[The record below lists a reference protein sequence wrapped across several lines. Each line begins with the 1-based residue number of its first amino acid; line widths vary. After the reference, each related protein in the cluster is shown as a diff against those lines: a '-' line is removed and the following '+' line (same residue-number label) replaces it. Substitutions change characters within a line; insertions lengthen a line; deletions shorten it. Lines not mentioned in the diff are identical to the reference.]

1 MSGDRED
8 LQELLVELEYGE
20 LDAAD
25 RAAAQARIDEHPDLV
40 RMQAAFRAVRD
51 DLSAWDEVEGQ
62 PARIAFV
69 TMPGDVRPG
78 SINTFGWIKGAA
90 IPASFVL
97 GILLAA
103 AFASTTLTRTEIGW
117 TLSTGLSRSAA
128 SAPAAPVS
136 QPSAT
141 TSVGNPSVGEIPVG
155 QNPAGQTPV
164 GQTAVGRVAGGRV
177 SGGQARP
184 FRMSTSQF
192 GIEPMLVEVP
202 GNRELQLRILVRQM
216 VAAAEQRH
224 QQQTDSL
231 LTDLYQTFDTQRTSD
246 LSVVFDELGLLRS
259 STGLELE
266 RTNQVI
272 DFLVTRIGS
281 DIEPQVPEQRDD

>member
-20 LDAAD
+20 LDATD
-25 RAAAQARIDEHPDLV
+25 RAAAQARIDEHPELV
-40 RMQAAFRAVRD
+40 RMQAAFRAVREN
-51 DLSAWDEVEGQ
+51 LSAWDEVEGQ

-78 SINTFGWIKGAA
+78 SINTFGWMKGAA
-90 IPASFVL
+90 IAASFVL

-103 AFASTTLTRTEIGW
+103 AFASTNLTRTDTGW
-117 TLSTGLSRSAA
+117 TLSTGLSRSGV
-128 SAPAAPVS
+128 SAPVS

-141 TSVGNPSVGEIPVG
+141 TSVGTPPVG
-155 QNPAGQTPV
+155 QIPAGQTPV
-164 GQTAVGRVAGGRV
+164 GQTAIGRVAGGRATGGGV
-177 SGGQARP
+177 TGGQARP

-202 GNRELQLRILVRQM
+202 GDRELQLRILVRQM

-259 STGLELE
+259 STGLELQ

-281 DIEPQVPEQRDD
+281 DIEAQVPEQRDD